1 MRIDFSHLKDLFCAS
16 SHCQMVVDDPL
27 FRDLF
32 LLPRFSQ
39 AWTLG
44 FCPVLED
51 LVMREAKHAD
61 CVCPF
66 CSFHHLI
73 PLLLGLLAEAEALRV
88 EGGVEAAC
96 ASSHVKHMCLLN
108 YTDWFW
114 RSKESVSYCASSC
127 WRPKQSGC
135 ELCCSGAQQR

>member
-1 MRIDFSHLKDLFCAS
+1 
-16 SHCQMVVDDPL
+16 MVVDDPQ

-44 FCPVLED
+44 LCPVLKD
-51 LVMREAKHAD
+51 LVKREAKCSD
-61 CVCPF
+61 CVSPF

-88 EGGVEAAC
+88 EGGVETAC
-96 ASSHVKHMCLLN
+96 ASSHVKDMSFKLCRLILKVKGKRWPMCSFLLR
-108 YTDWFW
+108 TETEWM
-114 RSKESVSYCASSC
+114 
-127 WRPKQSGC
+127 
-135 ELCCSGAQQR
+135 